1 MVLSHSLVRFQ
12 RHEHARPNER
22 HPPPRAGIEPKA
34 ATGPG
39 EGGGRGKL
47 VFRPAGSGFTDA
59 AWLWDEEV
67 VWGENGCNR
76 ERKTRGWMQRSLS
89 KDAWKAG
96 VAEWRR
102 RGTRLKKQGSL

>member
-1 MVLSHSLVRFQ
+1 M
-12 RHEHARPNER
+12 
-22 HPPPRAGIEPKA
+22 
-34 ATGPG
+34 
-39 EGGGRGKL
+39 
-47 VFRPAGSGFTDA
+47 FRPAGSGFTDA